1 VTADRLGAGSGWRN
15 YATPES
21 VPVVLDATDRNRAI
35 VEMIGTGAFTDTPA
49 LARWAETAEAQPIL
63 RGFLLARIKPA
74 ETEYFAVD
82 FVAALDQIDAQDA
95 LAADIE
101 ARFGQ

>member
-1 VTADRLGAGSGWRN
+1 MPL
-15 YATPES
+15 
-21 VPVVLDATDRNRAI
+21 VLNDADRNRAI
-35 VEMIGTGAFTDTPA
+35 IEMLRTGEFQNTPA
-49 LARWAETAEAQPIL
+49 LQRWSVAAEAQPIL

-82 FVAALDQIDAQDA
+82 LDAAADQVAAQDA

-101 ARFGQ
+101 ARFGE